1 VTEVRHHRTIFI
13 SDVHL
18 GTRGCKAEFLIDFL
32 RYNESETLYLVGDI
46 IDGWQLKKSWFW
58 PQAHNDVAQKIL
70 RKARKGTRV
79 IFIPGNHDE
88 FARDYVGTHFG
99 GIEVKLDHIHEGAD
113 GKRYL
118 VIHGD
123 AFDGVVR
130 RAQWLAHFGD
140 WAYVWALRLNTWIN
154 LVRRKL
160 GRPYWSL
167 SAFLKHQVKEAV
179 KFMDH
184 FETVVAEEAHR
195 RGADGVIAGHIHK
208 AQVRDIKGITYM
220 NDGDWVESCTA
231 LVEDEA
237 GKFEILHWT
246 ELRAV
251 DMVSGEI
258 GDLPGDRVA
267 VA

>member
-1 VTEVRHHRTIFI
+1 
-13 SDVHL
+13 
-18 GTRGCKAEFLIDFL
+18 
-32 RYNESETLYLVGDI
+32 
-46 IDGWQLKKSWFW
+46 
-58 PQAHNDVAQKIL
+58 
-70 RKARKGTRV
+70 
-79 IFIPGNHDE
+79 
-88 FARDYVGTHFG
+88 
-99 GIEVKLDHIHEGAD
+99 
-113 GKRYL
+113 
-118 VIHGD
+118 
-123 AFDGVVR
+123 
-130 RAQWLAHFGD
+130 
-140 WAYVWALRLNTWIN
+140 
-154 LVRRKL
+154 
-160 GRPYWSL
+160 
-167 SAFLKHQVKEAV
+167 
-179 KFMDH
+179 MDH